1 MNTMEE
7 TIMMNKEEKIQILQD
22 VIQIETVND
31 NEIAVAEYFKNLL
44 NEYGIDSK
52 LVEYSPTRVNLVA
65 EIKGEKPGKVLIFNG
80 HSDVVAAGDPN
91 DWKFPPF
98 SAEIEDGKMYG
109 RGTTD
114 MKAGLTAL
122 AIAMIELKENNQLKA
137 GTIRLVITIGEEIGM
152 YGSKQMTEE
161 GYIDDADAI
170 IVGEPKMGNGKIV
183 TAHKGSIQYEII
195 SYGRSAH
202 SSMPELGVNSIQQ
215 IADFIPLAN
224 EKIAEA
230 ASKGENEKLGRMLN
244 AFTVIEGGDQINSI
258 PAITKLKGNGRT
270 VPEVDNEMF
279 LEAIKASIDEINSQI
294 EGRLELN
301 IMQNNPAVESDFDT
315 DLIQSFR
322 NVSNVEIEPVGMTG
336 ATDASNFGRIEKDFD
351 LAIYGP
357 GVMEVAHQVDEYV
370 EVDDYLNFIDLY
382 QEVAKDYLNN

>member
-1 MNTMEE
+1 MEE
-7 TIMMNKEEKIQILQD
+7 TIMNKEKKIKILQD

-31 NEIAVAEYFKNLL
+31 NEVAVAEYFKNLL

-52 LVEYSPTRVNLVA
+52 LVEYSPTRANLVA

-80 HSDVVAAGDPN
+80 HSDVVAAGDPE
-91 DWKFPPF
+91 DWTHPPF
-98 SAEIEDGKMYG
+98 AGVIEDGKLYG
-109 RGTTD
+109 RGATD

-122 AIAMIELKENNQLKA
+122 ALAMIEIKEQDLLKA
-137 GTIRLVITIGEEIGM
+137 GTIRFIITVGEEIGM

-161 GYIDDADAI
+161 GYVDDADAI

-183 TAHKGSIQYEII
+183 TAHKGSVQYEIV

-202 SSMPELGVNSIQQ
+202 SSMPELGINSIQQ
-215 IADFIPLAN
+215 IVDFIPVAN

-244 AFTVIEGGDQINSI
+244 AFTVIDGGDQINSI

-279 LEAIKASIDEINSQI
+279 LDALNASIDEINNQI

-322 NVSNVEIEPVGMTG
+322 NVANVEIEPVGMTG

-370 EVDDYLNFIDLY
+370 EIEDYLNFIDLY
-382 QEVAKDYLNN
+382 QKVAQDYLNN

>member
-1 MNTMEE
+1 
-7 TIMMNKEEKIQILQD
+7 MNKEKKIKILQD

-31 NEIAVAEYFKNLL
+31 NEVAVAEYFKDLL
-44 NEYGIDSK
+44 NEYEIDSK
-52 LVEYSPTRVNLVA
+52 LVEYSPTRANLVA

-80 HSDVVAAGDPN
+80 HSDVVAAGDPE
-91 DWKFPPF
+91 DWTHPPF
-98 SAEIEDGKMYG
+98 AGVIEDGKLYG
-109 RGTTD
+109 RGATD

-122 AIAMIELKENNQLKA
+122 ALAMIEIKEQDLLKA
-137 GTIRLVITIGEEIGM
+137 GTIRFIITVGEEIGM

-161 GYIDDADAI
+161 GYVDDADAI

-183 TAHKGSIQYEII
+183 TAHKGSVQYEIV

-202 SSMPELGVNSIQQ
+202 SSMPELGINSIQQ
-215 IADFIPLAN
+215 IVDFIPVAN

-244 AFTVIEGGDQINSI
+244 AFTVIDGGDQINSI

-279 LEAIKASIDEINSQI
+279 LDALNASIDEINNQI

-301 IMQNNPAVESDFDT
+301 IMQNNPAV
-315 DLIQSFR
+315 
-322 NVSNVEIEPVGMTG
+322 
-336 ATDASNFGRIEKDFD
+336 
-351 LAIYGP
+351 
-357 GVMEVAHQVDEYV
+357 
-370 EVDDYLNFIDLY
+370 
-382 QEVAKDYLNN
+382 

>member
-1 MNTMEE
+1 
-7 TIMMNKEEKIQILQD
+7 MNKEEKIKILQD
-22 VIQIETVND
+22 VIQIQTVND
-31 NEIAVAEYFKNLL
+31 NEIAVAEYFKKLL

-52 LVEYSPTRVNLVA
+52 LVEYSPTRANLVA

-80 HSDVVAAGDPN
+80 HSDVVAAGDPKE
-91 DWKFPPF
+91 WTHPPF
-98 SAEIEDGKMYG
+98 AGVIEDGKLYG
-109 RGTTD
+109 RGATD

-122 AIAMIELKENNQLKA
+122 ALAMIEIKEQDLLKA
-137 GTIRLVITIGEEIGM
+137 GTIRFIITVGEEIGM

-161 GYIDDADAI
+161 GYVDDADAI

-183 TAHKGSIQYEII
+183 TAHKGSVQYEIV

-202 SSMPELGVNSIQQ
+202 SSMPELGINSIQQ
-215 IADFIPLAN
+215 IVDFIPVAN

-244 AFTVIEGGDQINSI
+244 AFTVIDGGDQINSI

-279 LEAIKASIDEINSQI
+279 LDALNASIDEINNQI

-322 NVSNVEIEPVGMTG
+322 NVANVEIEPVGMTG

-370 EVDDYLNFIDLY
+370 EIEDYLNFIDLY
-382 QEVAKDYLNN
+382 QKVAQDYLNN

>member
-1 MNTMEE
+1 
-7 TIMMNKEEKIQILQD
+7 MNKEKKIKILQD

-31 NEIAVAEYFKNLL
+31 NEVAVAEYFKDLF
-44 NEYGIDSK
+44 NEYEIESK
-52 LVEYSPTRVNLVA
+52 LVEYSPMRANLVA

-80 HSDVVAAGDPN
+80 HSDVVAAGDPE
-91 DWKFPPF
+91 DWTHPPF
-98 SAEIEDGKMYG
+98 AGVIEDGKLYG
-109 RGTTD
+109 RGATD

-122 AIAMIELKENNQLKA
+122 ALAMIEIKEQDLLKA
-137 GTIRLVITIGEEIGM
+137 GTIRFIITVGEEIGM

-161 GYIDDADAI
+161 GYVDDADAI
-170 IVGEPKMGNGKIV
+170 IVGEPKMGDGKIV
-183 TAHKGSIQYEII
+183 TAHKGSVQYEIV

-202 SSMPELGVNSIQQ
+202 SSMPELGINSIQQ
-215 IADFIPLAN
+215 IVDFIPVAN

-244 AFTVIEGGDQINSI
+244 AFTIIDGGDQINSI

-279 LEAIKASIDEINSQI
+279 LDALNASIDEINNQI

-322 NVSNVEIEPVGMTG
+322 NVANVEIEPVGMTG

-370 EVDDYLNFIDLY
+370 EIDDYLNFIDLY
-382 QEVAKDYLNN
+382 QKVAQDYLNN

>member
-1 MNTMEE
+1 MEE
-7 TIMMNKEEKIQILQD
+7 TIMNKEKKIKILQD

-31 NEIAVAEYFKNLL
+31 NEVAVAEYFKDLL
-44 NEYGIDSK
+44 NEYEIDSK
-52 LVEYSPTRVNLVA
+52 LVEYSPTRANLVA

-80 HSDVVAAGDPN
+80 HSDVVAAGDPE
-91 DWKFPPF
+91 DWTHPPF
-98 SAEIEDGKMYG
+98 AGVIEDGKLYG
-109 RGTTD
+109 RGATD

-122 AIAMIELKENNQLKA
+122 ALAMIEIKEQDFLKA
-137 GTIRLVITIGEEIGM
+137 GTIRFIITVGEEIGM

-161 GYIDDADAI
+161 GYVDDADAI

-183 TAHKGSIQYEII
+183 TAHKGSVQYEIV

-202 SSMPELGVNSIQQ
+202 SSMPELGINSIQQ
-215 IADFIPLAN
+215 IVDFIPVAN

-244 AFTVIEGGDQINSI
+244 AFTVIDGGDQINSI

-279 LEAIKASIDEINSQI
+279 LDALNASIDEINNQI

-322 NVSNVEIEPVGMTG
+322 NVANVEIEPVGMTG

-370 EVDDYLNFIDLY
+370 EIDDYLNFIDLY
-382 QEVAKDYLNN
+382 QKVAQDYLNN

>member
-1 MNTMEE
+1 
-7 TIMMNKEEKIQILQD
+7 MNKEKKIKILQD

-31 NEIAVAEYFKNLL
+31 NEVAVAEYFKNLL

-52 LVEYSPTRVNLVA
+52 LVEYSPTRANLVA

-80 HSDVVAAGDPN
+80 HSDVVAAGDPKE
-91 DWKFPPF
+91 WTHPPF
-98 SAEIEDGKMYG
+98 AGVIEDGKLYG
-109 RGTTD
+109 RGATD

-122 AIAMIELKENNQLKA
+122 ALAMIEIKEQDLLKA
-137 GTIRLVITIGEEIGM
+137 GTIRFIITVGEEIGM

-161 GYIDDADAI
+161 GYVDDADAI

-183 TAHKGSIQYEII
+183 TAHKGSVQYEIV

-202 SSMPELGVNSIQQ
+202 SSMPELGINSIQQ
-215 IADFIPLAN
+215 IVDFIPVAN

-244 AFTVIEGGDQINSI
+244 AFTVIDGGDQINSI

-279 LEAIKASIDEINSQI
+279 LDALNASIDEINNQI

-322 NVSNVEIEPVGMTG
+322 NVANVEIEPVGMTG

-370 EVDDYLNFIDLY
+370 EIEDYLNFIDLY
-382 QEVAKDYLNN
+382 QKVAQDYLNN

>member
-1 MNTMEE
+1 
-7 TIMMNKEEKIQILQD
+7 MNKEKKIKILQD

-31 NEIAVAEYFKNLL
+31 NEVAVAEYFKNLL

-52 LVEYSPTRVNLVA
+52 LVEYSPTRANLVA

-80 HSDVVAAGDPN
+80 HSDVVAAGDPE
-91 DWKFPPF
+91 DWTHPPF
-98 SAEIEDGKMYG
+98 AGVIEDGKLYG
-109 RGTTD
+109 RGATD

-122 AIAMIELKENNQLKA
+122 ALAMIEIKEQDLLKA
-137 GTIRLVITIGEEIGM
+137 GTIRFIITVGEEIGM

-161 GYIDDADAI
+161 GYVDDADAI

-183 TAHKGSIQYEII
+183 TAHKGSVQYEIV

-202 SSMPELGVNSIQQ
+202 SSMPELGINSIQQ
-215 IADFIPLAN
+215 IVDFIPVAN

-244 AFTVIEGGDQINSI
+244 AFTVIDGGDQINSI

-279 LEAIKASIDEINSQI
+279 LDALNASIDEINNQI

-322 NVSNVEIEPVGMTG
+322 NVANVEIEPVGMTG

-370 EVDDYLNFIDLY
+370 EIEDYLNFIDLY
-382 QEVAKDYLNN
+382 QKVAQDYLNN

>member
-1 MNTMEE
+1 
-7 TIMMNKEEKIQILQD
+7 MNKEKKIKILQD

-31 NEIAVAEYFKNLL
+31 NEVAVAEYFKNLL

-52 LVEYSPTRVNLVA
+52 LVEYSPTRANLVA

-80 HSDVVAAGDPN
+80 HSDVVAAGDPEE
-91 DWKFPPF
+91 WTHPPF
-98 SAEIEDGKMYG
+98 AGVIEDGKLYG
-109 RGTTD
+109 RGATD

-122 AIAMIELKENNQLKA
+122 ALAMIEIKEQDLLKA
-137 GTIRLVITIGEEIGM
+137 GTIRFIITVGEEIGM

-161 GYIDDADAI
+161 GYVDDADAI

-183 TAHKGSIQYEII
+183 TAHKGSVQYEIV

-202 SSMPELGVNSIQQ
+202 SSMPELGINSIQQ
-215 IADFIPLAN
+215 IVDFIPVAN

-244 AFTVIEGGDQINSI
+244 AFTVIDGGDQINSI

-279 LEAIKASIDEINSQI
+279 LDALNASIDEINNQI

-322 NVSNVEIEPVGMTG
+322 NVANVEIEPVGMTG

-370 EVDDYLNFIDLY
+370 EIEDYLNFIDLY
-382 QEVAKDYLNN
+382 QKVAQDYLNN